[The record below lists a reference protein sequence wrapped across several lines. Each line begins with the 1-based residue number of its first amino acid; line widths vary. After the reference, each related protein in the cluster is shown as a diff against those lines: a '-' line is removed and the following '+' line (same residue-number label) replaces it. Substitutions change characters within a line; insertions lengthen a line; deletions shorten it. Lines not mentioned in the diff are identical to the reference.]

1 MAKTFIIAEAGVNHN
16 GDVNIAKKLVD
27 VAVEAAADAV
37 KFQTWKTDL
46 IVTQDAEMAYYQKRN
61 IRKSQSQYE
70 MLKELELAY
79 DDFISIKKYCDEK
92 NIIFMST
99 PDEELSASFLNSLQ
113 DIFKIGSGE
122 LTNIPF
128 LKHIASF
135 GKKIILS
142 TGMSCLGEVESALG
156 ALLSSGLD
164 IDDITLLH
172 ATSNYPTDLNDVN
185 LLAMKTLERSF
196 PGVRVGYSD
205 HTLGVEVPIAAV
217 ALGATVIEKH
227 FTLDKTM
234 PGPDHK
240 ASLEPNEL
248 KLMID
253 SIRKVETC
261 LGNGW
266 KVPTESE
273 IDTRNI
279 VRKSLVA
286 ACNIKKGE
294 IIKGNMVAIKRPGGG
309 IPPSRLVD
317 IINSYASKDYREGEL
332 F

>member
-1 MAKTFIIAEAGVNHN
+1 MARTFIIAEAGVNHN
-16 GDVNIAKKLVD
+16 GDINIAKKLVD
-27 VAVEAAADAV
+27 VAVYAAADAV

-46 IVTQDAEMAYYQKRN
+46 IVTQDAEMADYQKRN
-61 IRKSQSQYE
+61 MGKKQSQYE

-142 TGMSCLGEVESALG
+142 TGMSCLGEVESAVS

-164 IDDITLLH
+164 VGDITLLH
-172 ATSNYPTDLNDVN
+172 ATSNYPTDLKDVN
-185 LLAMKTLERSF
+185 LLAMKTLEKSF

-205 HTLGVEVPIAAV
+205 HTLGVEVSIAAV
-217 ALGATVIEKH
+217 ALGATIIEKH

-234 PGPDHK
+234 LGPDHK
-240 ASLEPNEL
+240 ASLEPQEL

-253 SIRKVETC
+253 SIRKIETC

-266 KVPTESE
+266 KVPTKSE

-294 IIKGNMVAIKRPGGG
+294 IIKENMVTIKRPGGG
-309 IPPSRLVD
+309 MPPSKLLD